1 MTTDTTILGGGLC
14 GLATALMLA
23 RDGRRV
29 TVLERDTA
37 PVPDSPE
44 RAWESWARDG
54 VAQFRQAHFMQARGR
69 QVLADELP
77 DVHAALRAAGALEL
91 RPSERMPDEIEDR
104 APHPGDDA
112 LTTLTARRSTLEH
125 VLARAAEA
133 EPGVTVLRGVG
144 AAAIEPGGVRDD
156 RGRFHAGLVIDA
168 MGRRSP
174 LPKLLGRPVA
184 EEVEDRGF
192 VYYTRYFRGTEPRP
206 RTAYLAHLGSF
217 SIATLPA
224 DAGLWSVTLFA
235 SPRDRPLKRLHDERR
250 WTAVVAACPKH
261 AHWLEGEP
269 VTGVLPMGGV
279 TSRIRPAAPAPGVLS
294 VADAWACTNPSL
306 GRGMALGL
314 MHAALLRRVLR
325 DGEDWAQATAHEL
338 EPWYR
343 ASVMLDRARVA
354 EIDRIVAGD
363 QAPPPAPADR
373 VRAALT
379 AAADRDAK
387 VFRAALEISNC
398 LALPKDVLAR
408 PGLVER
414 AVDVA
419 NGYAAPAAPSR
430 DELLALVG

>member
-1 MTTDTTILGGGLC
+1 M
-14 GLATALMLA
+14 
-23 RDGRRV
+23 
-29 TVLERDTA
+29 
-37 PVPDSPE
+37 
-44 RAWESWARDG
+44 
-54 VAQFRQAHFMQARGR
+54 
-69 QVLADELP
+69 
-77 DVHAALRAAGALEL
+77 
-91 RPSERMPDEIEDR
+91 
-104 APHPGDDA
+104 
-112 LTTLTARRSTLEH
+112 
-125 VLARAAEA
+125 
-133 EPGVTVLRGVG
+133 TVLRGVG

-192 VYYTRYFRGTEPRP
+192 VYYTRYFRGPEPRP

-235 SPRDRPLKRLHDERR
+235 SPRDRPLKRLHDERALDRGRRRAARSTRTGSRASRSPACSR
-250 WTAVVAACPKH
+250 WAV
-261 AHWLEGEP
+261 
-269 VTGVLPMGGV
+269 V

-325 DGEDWAQATAHEL
+325 DGEDWTQATAHEL

-363 QAPPPAPADR
+363 QARRRRLRTACAPR
-373 VRAALT
+373 
-379 AAADRDAK
+379 
-387 VFRAALEISNC
+387 
-398 LALPKDVLAR
+398 
-408 PGLVER
+408 
-414 AVDVA
+414 
-419 NGYAAPAAPSR
+419 
-430 DELLALVG
+430 